1 MSASKHSL
9 VEMASAA
16 DRADRARLCHDAGL
30 TTQAAALLREAMSID
45 PTLLEARL
53 LEARVR
59 LATTRERSRTMAA
72 SQAPLTPKPPRD
84 RDATAEL
91 LNRSQRLWEAGQYE
105 LARAAL
111 PDKPAGR
118 FDLLRRQAALDL
130 LLGRTQAAEAELR
143 AWLEQQADAQAVRRT
158 LARLTAQSRP
168 REGVELMLGA
178 RPSAMPAYLR
188 YWAACVLA
196 RGRVPADA
204 ERLVVDLLEDQP
216 HDAALWVLAGRLAE
230 RTGQDAVATH
240 RLETAARQGRVAAAA
255 RSLMRLHLRAG
266 RFTAAGAWAFRRLR
280 GGRPLRS
287 TRQQAEAWTVLAIS
301 AAMAGHRRLARRA
314 RRAARDCAGRVGW
327 HALRRQM
334 WGHAAAGLVLVATL
348 EQDEQPPQISSRP
361 AQSPLQRLL
370 DFACVRLNAHAALWP
385 NRADVFYH
393 LANCRQALGEVDAAA
408 AANDAALSLNP
419 HYRRAIDLQ
428 QRLTHAA
435 IPGSDRLA
443 A

>member
-1 MSASKHSL
+1 MSTSKHSL

-30 TTQAAALLREAMSID
+30 TTPAAALLREAMDID

-59 LATTRERSRTMAA
+59 LATTREGSRTAAA
-72 SQAPLTPKPPRD
+72 SQAPLTPKPCRD

-91 LNRSQRLWEAGQYE
+91 LNRSQRLWEAGQHA

-130 LLGRTQAAEAELR
+130 LLGRTQAAETELR
-143 AWLEQQADAQAVRRT
+143 AWLDQQADAQAVRRT
-158 LARLTAQSRP
+158 LARLTAASRP

-196 RGRVPADA
+196 RGRVTADA

-230 RTGQDAVATH
+230 RAGQDAVATH
-240 RLETAARQGRVAAAA
+240 RLEAAARQGRVAAAA

-287 TRQQAEAWTVLAIS
+287 AHQQAEAWAVLAIS
-301 AAMAGHRRLARRA
+301 AMLTGHRRLAHRA
-314 RRAARDCAGRVGW
+314 RRAAMDGAGRVGW
-327 HALRRQM
+327 CALRRQI
-334 WGHAAAGLVLVATL
+334 WDHAAAGLVLGAAL
-348 EQDEQPPQISSRP
+348 AQDEQSPQTFTRQS
-361 AQSPLQRLL
+361 QSPLQRVL
-370 DFACVRLNAHAALWP
+370 DFACARLDAHAAMWP
-385 NRADVFYH
+385 NRADVLHH

-428 QRLTHAA
+428 QRLTHGATHE
-435 IPGSDRLA
+435 PDRLA